1 MSVVMGAVAERRSYL
16 DTVAENA
23 TRLARVAVT
32 FLSTGYG
39 EVQLATPIDFGVTF
53 IEEPTVTCGWTIEP
67 GTNLVAGAFP
77 NCSAGV
83 WRWKTQQ
90 RHSPSAPKE
99 YWVGA
104 YLFMVVDSNSQPY
117 NLRHNFVFEGTAIKL
132 LDTLLTEP

>member
-1 MSVVMGAVAERRSYL
+1 MSLVGLAVAERRSYL

-39 EVQLATPIDFGVTF
+39 EFQLPKAVDFGVTF
-53 IEEPTVTCGWTIEP
+53 IEEPTVTCGWVLEP
-67 GTNLVAGAFP
+67 GQSLVAGKMP

-83 WRWKTQQ
+83 WRWQTET
-90 RHSPSAPKE
+90 RHSPSAPKS
-99 YWVGA
+99 YWTGA
-104 YLFMVVDSNSQPY
+104 YLYLVVDSNSQPY